1 MALVEEPREM
11 IDQALSDAEHRMRSA
26 VGALDRDLDTVRTG
40 RARPALVE
48 QLKVEYYGT
57 PTPLNQMAA
66 INAPEPRLITIQ
78 PWEKGQLGA
87 IEKAIQKS
95 DLGLTPTNDGNIIRL
110 VIPVLTED
118 RRKELAKVVHK
129 KVEEARV
136 AVRNVRRDALDHL
149 RKAQHARE
157 ITDDDERR
165 AQERLQKITDM
176 HVAEVDRH
184 GAAKEKELLEV

>member
-1 MALVEEPREM
+1 MDETLG
-11 IDQALSDAEHRMRSA
+11 DAEHRMQSA

-48 QLKVEYYGT
+48 ALKVEYYGT

-66 INAPEPRLITIQ
+66 IHAPEPRLLTIQ
-78 PWEKGQLGA
+78 PWDKTQLGT

-110 VIPVLTED
+110 VVPALTED
-118 RRKELAKVVHK
+118 RRKELVKVVHK

-136 AVRNVRRDALDHL
+136 AVRNVRRDSLDQL
-149 RKAQHARE
+149 RKLQHDKQ
-157 ITDDDERR
+157 ISDDDGRR
-165 AQERLQKITDM
+165 AQERLQKLTDRYISD
-176 HVAEVDRH
+176 VDKH
-184 GAAKEKELLEV
+184 GQAKEQELLEV